1 MTTTATNTTYGIS
14 VVSSRTGL
22 LRYLVVTGETDLLR
36 TTKAFNATYAGR
48 NNSSTQSSPII
59 SGKID
64 APLVLELFGAS
75 GADRL
80 ISDAKVGAKGFVAE
94 RTALLRYRRRG

>member
-48 NNSSTQSSPII
+48 
-59 SGKID
+59 KD
-64 APLVLELFGAS
+64 VRLEVAQ
-75 GADRL
+75 L
-80 ISDAKVGAKGFVAE
+80 I
-94 RTALLRYRRRG
+94 